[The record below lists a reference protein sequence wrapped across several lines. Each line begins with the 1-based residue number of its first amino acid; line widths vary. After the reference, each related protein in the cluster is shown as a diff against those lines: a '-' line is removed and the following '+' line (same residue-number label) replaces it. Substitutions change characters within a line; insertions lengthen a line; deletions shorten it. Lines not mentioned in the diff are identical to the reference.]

1 MPEDRMLSVEEAFAR
16 IVSQFAALETESVS
30 LLDALGRVLAEDV
43 VSAEDVPAFDNS
55 AMDGYAVRFADT
67 QAASEAHPISLRVVG
82 DLAAGAVPTAPLG
95 TGEAVRI
102 MTGAPVPPGSDAVVP
117 FEDTDRTDWA
127 KFGTPPGAS
136 GDPATVGILLPPEY
150 QDNVRFRAED
160 IKVGEQVLARGKRI
174 RPAEI
179 GVLASMGRVQVAVY
193 RRPVVAV
200 IPTGDEVIE
209 IDRPLQPGQV
219 RNSAAHAL
227 EALVTTYGGV
237 PRRLPVVGDT
247 VEETRAALL
256 SCLDCDLIVT
266 IGGVSMGD
274 YDLVRNVLGAEGE
287 IDFWR
292 IRMRPG
298 KPLAFGFIE
307 ESGSAGIPGPQ
318 PESKKES
325 ATITTEAGIHPSPW
339 GEGQSEGAIPAK
351 AAAHPSSDNRT
362 RRVPV
367 VGLPGNPVS
376 AYVTFEEFVR
386 PALLIMQGHTHLH
399 KTTVKARFLD
409 GLENHGRRQFVRVIV
424 ERDDHGYTARLT
436 GEQGSQLLT
445 SLAKAD
451 GLAIISEHQD
461 YVEPGSEVTVQMLDW
476 PEEA

>member
-1 MPEDRMLSVEEAFAR
+1 MPNDRMLSVEEAFTR
-16 IVSQFAALETESVS
+16 IVSQFAVLETETVS

-67 QAASEAHPISLRVVG
+67 QAANEAQPVHLRVVG

-95 TGEAVRI
+95 PEEAVRI

-127 KFGTPPGAS
+127 RFGTPPGAS
-136 GDPATVGILLPPEY
+136 GDPATVGILLPPEF

-160 IKVGEQVLARGKRI
+160 IKVGEQVLAQGKRI

-179 GVLASMGRVQVAVY
+179 GVLASLGRVQVAVY
-193 RRPVVAV
+193 RRPVVAI

-247 VEETRAALL
+247 IEETRAALL

-298 KPLAFGFIE
+298 KPLAFGHIE
-307 ESGSAGIPGPQ
+307 APGSAAEAASQPDAEASSSVIPAKG
-318 PESKKES
+318 
-325 ATITTEAGIHPSPW
+325 GIHPS
-339 GEGQSEGAIPAK
+339 
-351 AAAHPSSDNRT
+351 SDEKS

-386 PALLIMQGHTHLH
+386 PALLIMQGHTRLH
-399 KTTVKARFLD
+399 KTTINARLLD
-409 GLENHGRRQFVRVIV
+409 GIENHGRRQFVRVIV

-451 GLAIISEHQD
+451 GLAIISEHID

>member
-1 MPEDRMLSVEEAFAR
+1 M
-16 IVSQFAALETESVS
+16 
-30 LLDALGRVLAEDV
+30 
-43 VSAEDVPAFDNS
+43 
-55 AMDGYAVRFADT
+55 
-67 QAASEAHPISLRVVG
+67 
-82 DLAAGAVPTAPLG
+82 
-95 TGEAVRI
+95 
-102 MTGAPVPPGSDAVVP
+102 
-117 FEDTDRTDWA
+117 
-127 KFGTPPGAS
+127 
-136 GDPATVGILLPPEY
+136 
-150 QDNVRFRAED
+150 
-160 IKVGEQVLARGKRI
+160 
-174 RPAEI
+174 
-179 GVLASMGRVQVAVY
+179 
-193 RRPVVAV
+193 

-247 VEETRAALL
+247 IEETRAALL

-298 KPLAFGFIE
+298 KPLAFGHVE
-307 ESGSAGIPGPQ
+307 GAASVKESGSVIP
-318 PESKKES
+318 KE
-325 ATITTEAGIHPSPW
+325 ATASVIPAKAGIHPSTSLDADAAAIP
-339 GEGQSEGAIPAK
+339 GQDSPVSNLGQGSTVIPAK
-351 AAAHPSSDNRT
+351 AGIHPTSDEQS

-386 PALLIMQGHTHLH
+386 PALLIMQGHTSLH
-399 KTTVKARFLD
+399 KTTVRARLLD
-409 GLENHGRRQFVRVIV
+409 GMENHGRRQFVRVIV

-451 GLAIISEHQD
+451 GLAIISEHVD